1 MNYGATFTFMLVE
14 EGSLLCC
21 LGRGWAGYQQIK
33 TSPSTPAVSS
43 ASTSSNGKKKYY
55 MNTVLRFLTFETS
68 IKLAGWRGGAYCVDW
83 EKGMDWLLVL
93 FTHSIFTINII
104 ISPEVPYICWMWI
117 FSPIIALYWPV
128 IYLRIFCIQLSLD
141 LLVGQY
147 SNINHHQ
154 CWIFSKKGSCPVC
167 IRIW

>member
-1 MNYGATFTFMLVE
+1 MEWILGPII
-14 EGSLLCC
+14 LLCW
-21 LGRGWAGYQQIK
+21 LRRGAYYVVWEWGGLYHQLYHQTQTK
-33 TSPSTPAVSS
+33 S
-43 ASTSSNGKKKYY
+43 YY
-55 MNTVLRFLTFETS
+55 MNIVLRFLTFETS

-93 FTHSIFTINII
+93 FTPSIFTINII
-104 ISPEVPYICWMWI
+104 ISPEIPYICWMWI
-117 FSPIIALYWPV
+117 FSPIIALYWLV